1 MKREESELTKAP
13 IDPDHCLTAQE
24 LQKRRSFSAALPVPK
39 ALSLHSPPCA
49 QAIEAKK
56 ERESKGKQQQ
66 GGKGVKDRVGPQQ
79 EKGIWLTLVDHLQ
92 RQDKLPVVAFTLSRN
107 RCDQV
112 SVVPLKIFAAFL
124 FLLAVGC
131 GACASEI

>member
-1 MKREESELTKAP
+1 LIRNQDQSTESRPLSN
-13 IDPDHCLTAQE
+13 AQE
-24 LQKRRSFSAALPVPK
+24 LQKRKRFIAALLVPK
-39 ALSLHSPPCA
+39 ALSLHLPSCA

-112 SVVPLKIFAAFL
+112 SVVPSEFFCGISL
-124 FLLAVGC
+124 FSTRSSSNVVR
-131 GACASEI
+131 